1 MKITSSIPQKEKF
14 FERFEPNARR
24 HLPSTLRRSVDG
36 RNAKKIRH
44 GFCGRQKLCLCH
56 FFCIATAENFSAV
69 AAAARG
75 ACDVSIAASESYLMV
90 TSFPAI
96 AER

>member
-14 FERFEPNARR
+14 FERFEHNARR
-24 HLPSTLRRSVDG
+24 HLPPTLRRSVDG

-44 GFCGRQKLCLCH
+44 GFCKGKNCACVIF
-56 FFCIATAENFSAV
+56 FFCIATAENFSAA

-75 ACDVSIAASESYLMV
+75 ACDVFQLRQNL
-90 TSFPAI
+90 T
-96 AER
+96 